1 VSDGVWCAQSVQ
13 LAQGPVGA
21 GDGPGHGDLPVHRL
35 VEVDGD
41 RRARGVEAG
50 RPVRELVGLHEE
62 QLGPGAAA
70 IHDAG
75 DDLAGHRRTVVL
87 MRHRHLHP
95 FVGGAG
101 LERSEPVGLPELS
114 PCQPLL
120 RPTSPK
126 PFSMSRIVMRPPR
139 LGSRHDGK
147 RRSTHRRHRL
157 TSSRAGDARG
167 LRVVETPSWGRRRD
181 HCERT
186 DKERCVANVS
196 SFATPRSAIERRSPA
211 SPSREGMLQ
220 RLLRCVRSV
229 ASAFIRTSFTC
240 HRPNAPRS
248 RHPRGVHR
256 PVRGTIC
263 GLRETDGRRAAPRP
277 RGVADL
283 LRGKSLNTQVRRI
296 SGPAVTATRSSGV
309 KATTPPSPHG
319 DCNSPSER
327 RADAPSSSAVRWH
340 RGGFW
345 PSALV
350 RFLAGASA
358 A

>member
-248 RHPRGVHR
+248 RHPRGGSSPGEGHD
-256 PVRGTIC
+256 
-263 GLRETDGRRAAPRP
+263 LRSPRDRWPPCSAKTAGRRGSAAREELEHAGPSH
-277 RGVADL
+277 
-283 LRGKSLNTQVRRI
+283 LRAGRHRHEVVRRE
-296 SGPAVTATRSSGV
+296 G
-309 KATTPPSPHG
+309 H
-319 DCNSPSER
+319 
-327 RADAPSSSAVRWH
+327 DAPQ
-340 RGGFW
+340 
-345 PSALV
+345 PSRRLQLS
-350 RFLAGASA
+350 F
-358 A
+358 